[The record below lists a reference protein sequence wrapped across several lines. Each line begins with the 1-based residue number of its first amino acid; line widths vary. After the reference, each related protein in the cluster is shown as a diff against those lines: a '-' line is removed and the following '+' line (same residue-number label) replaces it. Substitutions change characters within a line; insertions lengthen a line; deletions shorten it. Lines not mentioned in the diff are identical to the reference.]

1 LIQGSC
7 TRAVDAIDDLGEG
20 DLGRVKGLL
29 LERHARRC
37 GECASYLNRMG
48 TVVEGLARLGKV
60 YAPDDLV
67 GSVMAH
73 LISGDDS
80 VEEQGAAGKR
90 GRRNLVLVA
99 GAAGVGVGAAI
110 GLAIARWVIGRE
122 RGEALAP
129 VSSA

>member
-1 LIQGSC
+1 MQGSC
-7 TRAVDAIDDLGEG
+7 ARAVDAIADLGEG

-37 GECASYLNRMG
+37 GQCASYLNRMG
-48 TVVEGLARLGKV
+48 TVVEGLAGLGRV
-60 YAPDDLV
+60 YAPHDLV
-67 GSVMAH
+67 EAVMAP
-73 LISGDDS
+73 LISAEGG
-80 VEEQGAAGKR
+80 VEEKVEARKH

-122 RGEALAP
+122 HGEALAP
-129 VSSA
+129 VSSG